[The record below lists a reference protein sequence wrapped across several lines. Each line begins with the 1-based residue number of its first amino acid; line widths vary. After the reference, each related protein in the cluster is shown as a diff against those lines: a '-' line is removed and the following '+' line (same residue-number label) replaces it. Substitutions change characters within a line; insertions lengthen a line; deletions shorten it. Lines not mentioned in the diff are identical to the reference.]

1 MEVEARDD
9 PWDHG
14 GSAAEASPRL
24 GALASAPPAPVLA
37 SLELVALVVV
47 IGACVVMQ
55 GFTATRGAVKY
66 GGADH
71 ASFQRLRRRYN
82 IVYTLGTFGDW
93 IQGAYLYALYREHG
107 FDMADI
113 GYIFVLGY
121 FASATVGTYVAS
133 LGDVHGHRRLVML
146 YGTLYGVACVLMRS
160 SDVTA
165 LLASRV
171 LSGVAYSLLF
181 SSFESWAISEV
192 DRLRLDR
199 RYLVPLFSTA
209 TFFNAVSAV
218 AAGVVGNLAVEY
230 FQPASTQTLD
240 AAGRG
245 VVGSNPTGDF
255 ATHGHGHGH
264 RRHALFAFAFASDV
278 ERPAGTLF
286 APTNKYVPA
295 FDVGA
300 AALLLCA
307 LGARSWWAERR
318 PGENADTRDADA
330 CAVESAVGS
339 VAGAPSPSP
348 TPRGNAVG
356 VGSEEERGVAR
367 AARMVLA
374 NPELLGLG
382 VVNSL
387 YEAALHVFVFVWT
400 PALERRGPVSAA
412 AGAMGGHGGNL
423 GGHGGGRGGGDG
435 AASAVPHGLV
445 FSLFMACKMAGSQL
459 YALIGDRV
467 PASVTLRFVFMGA
480 AAAFLVPLLA
490 ESYAVALAS
499 FCAFEFGLGL
509 YWPAMAVM
517 RAELVPNHLR
527 ATMTSV
533 FRVPLNALVMACLA
547 FAGNA
552 SEPSFLT
559 MCVVM
564 MTGCL
569 AFTGRR
575 GGAGAGAK
583 TTSGDR

>member
-1 MEVEARDD
+1 MEVETRDD
-9 PWDHG
+9 PWDPG
-14 GSAAEASPRL
+14 GSATEASPRL
-24 GALASAPPAPVLA
+24 GALVSDPPAPALA

-133 LGDVHGHRRLVML
+133 LGDVYGHRRLVML

-199 RYLVPLFSTA
+199 RCLVPLFSTA

-230 FQPASTQTLD
+230 FQPASTQALD
-240 AAGRG
+240 VAGRG
-245 VVGSNPTGDF
+245 VVGSNPTDDF
-255 ATHGHGHGH
+255 ATHGHGH
-264 RRHALFAFAFASDV
+264 RRHALFAFASDA
-278 ERPAGTLF
+278 ERPAGTLL

-295 FDVGA
+295 FDIGA

-318 PGENADTRDADA
+318 PDEHADTRDADA
-330 CAVESAVGS
+330 RAVESAMEGI
-339 VAGAPSPSP
+339 AGAPSP
-348 TPRGNAVG
+348 TPRGNP

-367 AARMVLA
+367 VARMVVA

-412 AGAMGGHGGNL
+412 AGAVVGRGGDS
-423 GGHGGGRGGGDG
+423 GGHGGGDG
-435 AASAVPHGLV
+435 AVSAVPHGLV

-459 YALIGDRV
+459 YALTGDRV
-467 PASVTLRFVFMGA
+467 PANVTLRFVFMGA

-575 GGAGAGAK
+575 GSGAGVGAK